1 MGVGVSFG
9 TQYAKTR
16 FADVRISERLLGLL
30 GLSPGSVVADIGAGT
45 GNYSRSLADRSL
57 LVKAI
62 EPSLLMLSQAS
73 PHENVHYI
81 SAVAENLPFCDGS
94 ADGVI
99 SVLALHHYE
108 KAAKAIREMKRIVED
123 GPIVLFTVDH
133 RLSET
138 VWISKYFP
146 SVWEYA
152 LGMILPLNEQIKML
166 SEITRKT
173 VHVETFRLPYDFKDL
188 FLGAAW
194 KNPAT
199 YTEGFMFVNTTP
211 FLRAASHEIEA
222 GTSLLKRDILS
233 GKWNDDF
240 GYLANRMELD
250 LGHRFIKA

>member
-1 MGVGVSFG
+1 MVVGVSFG

-16 FADVRISERLLGLL
+16 FADVRISERLFGLL
-30 GLSPGSVVADIGAGT
+30 GLSTGSVVADIGAGT

-62 EPSLLMLSQAS
+62 EPSFLMLFQAS

-81 SAVAENLPFCDGS
+81 SAVAEHLPLRDGS
-94 ADGVI
+94 ADGVV

-108 KAAKAIREMKRIVED
+108 NAAKAIWEMKRIVED

-133 RLSET
+133 RLSEN

-173 VHVETFRLPYDFKDL
+173 VHVEMFRLPYDFKDL
-188 FLGAAW
+188 FFGAAW
-194 KNPAT
+194 RNPET

-211 FLRAASHEIEA
+211 FVRAASQEIEA
-222 GTSLLKRDILS
+222 GASMLKRDLLS
-233 GKWNDDF
+233 GKWNDEF